1 MSDILNIIFIIAV
14 WLVLVRVVL
23 PKLGIQP

>member
-1 MSDILNIIFIIAV
+1 MSDILSILLTIAV
-14 WLVLVRVVL
+14 WLILIKVVL

>member
-1 MSDILNIIFIIAV
+1 MSDILNIFLIVAF
-14 WLVLVRVVL
+14 WMVLVKVVL